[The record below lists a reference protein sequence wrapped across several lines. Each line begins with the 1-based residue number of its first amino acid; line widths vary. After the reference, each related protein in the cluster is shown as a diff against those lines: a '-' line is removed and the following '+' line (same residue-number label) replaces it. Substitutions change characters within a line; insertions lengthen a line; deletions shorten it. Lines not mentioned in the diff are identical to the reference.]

1 MNEIIEEFYKQWLIK
16 AQEDWDTVEIL
27 IAQENPPKGAVCF
40 HCQQC
45 IEKLLKAI
53 LVREQ
58 IEFPKTH
65 DIGRLIEL
73 VRKFVPGSTEFS
85 LHAKKLSVYGVDM
98 RYPDEAIEVSTAD
111 MKQIFDI
118 TEKFRQILLKAT

>member
-1 MNEIIEEFYKQWLIK
+1 MNETVEEFYKQWLIK
-16 AQEDWDTVEIL
+16 GQEDWDAVEIL
-27 IAQENPPKGAVCF
+27 IAQEHPPKTAVCF

-73 VRKFVPGSTEFS
+73 VRDSVPDTTEFS
-85 LHAKKLSVYGVDM
+85 KHAKKLSVHGVDV
-98 RYPDEAIEVSTAD
+98 RYPDEAIEVSAED
-111 MKQIFDI
+111 MKQIVDI
-118 TEKFRQILLKAT
+118 TEKFRQVLLKAI

>member
-1 MNEIIEEFYKQWLIK
+1 MNDTIEEFYKQWLIK

-27 IAQENPPKGAVCF
+27 ISQQHPPKGTVCF

-73 VRKFVPGSTEFS
+73 VRDYVPGVAEFL
-85 LHAKKLSVYGVDM
+85 LHAKKLSIHGVAA
-98 RYPDEAIEVSTAD
+98 RYPDEAIEITTAD
-111 MKQIFDI
+111 MKEIVDI

>member
-1 MNEIIEEFYKQWLIK
+1 MDDTIKEFYKQWLVK
-16 AQEDWDTVEIL
+16 AQEDWDAVEIL
-27 IAQENPPKGAVCF
+27 ITQKRPPKGAVCF

-73 VRKFVPGSTEFS
+73 VRNYVPGVTEFS
-85 LHAKKLSVYGVDM
+85 LHARKLSVHGVDA
-98 RYPDEAIEVSTAD
+98 RYPDEAIQVSAAD

>member
-1 MNEIIEEFYKQWLIK
+1 MNDTVEEFYKQWLIK
-16 AQEDWDTVEIL
+16 AQEDWDAVEIL
-27 IAQENPPKGAVCF
+27 IAQEHPPKGAVCF

-73 VRKFVPGSTEFS
+73 VRDYVPAATEFS
-85 LHAKKLSVYGVDM
+85 LHAKKLSVHGVDV
-98 RYPDEAIEVSTAD
+98 RYPDEAIEVSATD
-111 MKQIFDI
+111 MKQIVDI
-118 TEKFRQILLKAT
+118 TERFRQILLKAI

>member
-1 MNEIIEEFYKQWLIK
+1 MNETVEEFYKQWLTK

-73 VRKFVPGSTEFS
+73 VRDYVPGVTEF
-85 LHAKKLSVYGVDM
+85 LLLAKKLSVHGVDS

-118 TEKFRQILLKAT
+118 TEKFRQIILKAT

>member
-1 MNEIIEEFYKQWLIK
+1 MNDTIEEFYKQWLVK
-16 AQEDWDTVEIL
+16 AHEDWDAVEIL
-27 IAQENPPKGAVCF
+27 IAQEHPPKSAICF
-40 HCQQC
+40 DCQQC

-73 VRKFVPGSTEFS
+73 VRDFVPAASDFF
-85 LHAKKLSVYGVDM
+85 LHAKKLSIHGVDA
-98 RYPDEAIEVSTAD
+98 RYPDEAIEISAVD
-111 MKQIFDI
+111 MKQIVDI
-118 TEKFRQILLKAT
+118 TEKFRQVLLKAT

>member
-1 MNEIIEEFYKQWLIK
+1 MDDTIKEFYKQWLVK
-16 AQEDWDTVEIL
+16 AQEDWDAVEIL
-27 IAQENPPKGAVCF
+27 IDQKRPPKGAVCF

>member
-1 MNEIIEEFYKQWLIK
+1 MNDTIDEFCNLWLIK

-27 IAQENPPKGAVCF
+27 IAQPHPPKGTVCF

-45 IEKLLKAI
+45 IEKLIKAI

-73 VRKFVPGSTEFS
+73 VRDYVPGVAEFL
-85 LHAKKLSVYGVDM
+85 LHAKKLSVHGVAA
-98 RYPDEAIEVSTAD
+98 RYPDEAIEITTTD
-111 MKQIFDI
+111 MKEIVDI